1 MGLPVLRALSLCT
14 CCRHYPGAATGRRRR
29 SSHPAVSAFP
39 DNVVGS
45 TCTLSFSR
53 IAQRSLALRPA
64 HSRGHLYV
72 TCYTEGFSHFV
83 TSMTAPVASG
93 WSVRRVGLSPTGKRR
108 LLTAHANSGHSGARG
123 RCLNSTLQMLTLP
136 LAAWL
141 KRADA
146 LGLGVWARRRTRFSD
161 VMLRR
166 AAGNATRHNQGV
178 FRKDWRGHRPS

>member
-29 SSHPAVSAFP
+29 SSHPALSAFP

-64 HSRGHLYV
+64 HSRRHLYV

-83 TSMTAPVASG
+83 SSMTAPVASG
-93 WSVRRVGLSPTGKRR
+93 WSGCRVGLSPTGKRR
-108 LLTAHANSGHSGARG
+108 LLTAHTLSGHCRSR
-123 RCLNSTLQMLTLP
+123 
-136 LAAWL
+136 
-141 KRADA
+141 
-146 LGLGVWARRRTRFSD
+146 
-161 VMLRR
+161 
-166 AAGNATRHNQGV
+166 
-178 FRKDWRGHRPS
+178 